1 MLRRILAEGTGGCNA
16 VDLTCGELDDAL
28 SMLHAKFG
36 DLQVLC
42 EVQLEY
48 INRITHIQ
56 AGIGHR
62 HQIDDQVVI
71 NRQMFQFFLVPTYIE
86 MDEADLFALPGF
98 IQLLALDIERRDLV
112 FPVVNQ
118 TLGKFHAKEPTGTQ
132 EKDLH
137 EKLSITIVGRLAST
151 LTIVGPLPSIKFFL

>member
-1 MLRRILAEGTGGCNA
+1 MLRRILAEGSSGGNS
-16 VDLTCGELDDAL
+16 VDLACGELDDAL

-48 INRITHIQ
+48 INRVTHIQ

-71 NRQMFQFFLVPTYIE
+71 SRQTFQFFLVPAYVE
-86 MDEADLFALPGF
+86 MDEADLFALSSF
-98 IQLLALDIERRDLV
+98 IQLLALDIERRDFI
-112 FPVVNQ
+112 FPVIDQ
-118 TLGKFHAKEPTGTQ
+118 TLGKIRANEPTGT
-132 EKDLH
+132 
-137 EKLSITIVGRLAST
+137 
-151 LTIVGPLPSIKFFL
+151 

>member
-1 MLRRILAEGTGGCNA
+1 
-16 VDLTCGELDDAL
+16 
-28 SMLHAKFG
+28 MLHAKFG

-62 HQIDDQVVI
+62 HQIDDQVVF
-71 NRQMFQFFLVPTYIE
+71 NRQMLQFFFVPTYIE
-86 MDEADLFALPGF
+86 TDETDLVALPGF
-98 IQLLALDIERRDLV
+98 IQLLALDIERSYLV

-118 TLGKFHAKEPTGTQ
+118 TLGKIRANEPTGT
-132 EKDLH
+132 
-137 EKLSITIVGRLAST
+137 
-151 LTIVGPLPSIKFFL
+151 